1 MIRHRIPVVHNT
13 SESSND
19 IVVGANDPRRILQ
32 IPLEVQMSGVE
43 RNPR

>member
-1 MIRHRIPVVHNT
+1 VL
-13 SESSND
+13 ESPTD

-32 IPLEVQMSGVE
+32 IPLEAEMSGVE